1 MKIVSF
7 SRKFLNCFE
16 EKIKHSKIQKEPWE
30 ENESDQVT
38 YTTLY
43 SWNQVKPC
51 KSSKTTDTCTTSK
64 LTRPKS
70 TTYGLNGR
78 KRSTEEEDQKE
89 DRNSKN
95 EQSEIN
101 RLKTITGKQKER
113 IANLEASS
121 GKENVLKEAD
131 TWHGRSSK
139 EYYEKQLLLCN
150 IDPVSL
156 ESLDP
161 SQETK
166 GALLEIGNRTKVEV
180 NKLKESIDEM
190 NNKTKQVLIDLKT
203 IGDELDNICPEVEM
217 VPS

>member
-1 MKIVSF
+1 M
-7 SRKFLNCFE
+7 
-16 EKIKHSKIQKEPWE
+16 
-30 ENESDQVT
+30 
-38 YTTLY
+38 
-43 SWNQVKPC
+43 NQTKSHIPHYIHGTKSSHA

-121 GKENVLKEAD
+121 GKENVLKDEIKTLGD
-131 TWHGRSSK
+131 RLQQTDEK
-139 EYYEKQLLLCN
+139 MEYYEKQLLLCN

-203 IGDELDNICPEVEM
+203 IGNELDNICPEDEM